1 MKLQRCSRNQNE
13 NLRKLNV
20 IECNLG
26 GCYMLVSVYYV
37 GLLMCVG
44 FTRLS
49 SFNVECQGHALS
61 MWSVRCYLDT
71 QNTCTI
77 SNVKCQ
83 VLLFGHTNTTPY
95 FTRLSSFNVECRVT
109 CFRCEVSGVTWTHKT
124 LTRLQMW
131 SVSCP
136 AFAMWSVKCYCLD
149 TQPRHP
155 ISHRINYNNT
165 LQYNLFS
172 IRDERK

>member
-1 MKLQRCSRNQNE
+1 MKLQRCSRNRNE

-83 VLLFGHTNTTPY
+83 VLLFGHTNMTPY
-95 FTRLSSFNVECRVT
+95 FTRLSSFNVECQGHVL
-109 CFRCEVSGVTWTHKT
+109 S
-124 LTRLQMW
+124 MW
-131 SVSCP
+131 SVR
-136 AFAMWSVKCYCLD
+136 CYLD
-149 TQPRHP
+149 TQ
-155 ISHRINYNNT
+155 NT
-165 LQYNLFS
+165 DTPSNVKCFVSCICNVKCQVLLFGHTTTTPYFTSYKLQ
-172 IRDERK
+172 